1 MRFNILQRASSLACV
16 LILTACAS
24 APVPMGYYRVQRGDT
39 LSQIAQRNGTT
50 VRDLARWNQI
60 SNPNLLEVD
69 QVLRVMPP
77 SGQAAPA
84 TRTAN
89 GNAAAPSPPVAPPAS
104 GSRPAVTAVTRGP
117 TSTLTL
123 VWPTSGQVLHRF
135 GQDRNKGID
144 IPGQAGQPV
153 FAAAAGKV
161 VYAGNSL
168 RGYGNLL
175 IIKHNADYLTAY
187 AHNRALLVKEGQSVT
202 QGEQIAEMGSTDTDR
217 VMLHF
222 EVRYEGKTIN
232 PMSSL
237 PPR

>member
-1 MRFNILQRASSLACV
+1 MRFKILQRASSLACV

-89 GNAAAPSPPVAPPAS
+89 ANAASPKATVAPPAS
-104 GSRPAVTAVTRGP
+104 ASRPEVARNPASP
-117 TSTLTL
+117 LAL

-135 GQDRNKGID
+135 GQDGNKGID